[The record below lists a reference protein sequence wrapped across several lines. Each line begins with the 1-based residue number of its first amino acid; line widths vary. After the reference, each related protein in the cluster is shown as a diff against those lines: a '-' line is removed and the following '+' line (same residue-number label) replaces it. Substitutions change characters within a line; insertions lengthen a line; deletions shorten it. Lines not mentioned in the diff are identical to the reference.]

1 MTGPRDWD
9 KELAEIDKVIER
21 GSGAPPQPRA
31 SEQPGV
37 ARPAAIPGPTARAS
51 RRSVALTWLWTS
63 LALAL
68 ALALLVWP
76 YDKGCGIR
84 LVFFLGAA
92 GMTGL
97 AGLIGAVSAWA
108 HRRALAHVISLLVIG
123 WAAVMAGR
131 EVLPRTGYAKQT
143 ATWTCPSQIPG
154 EPAPTT
160 SNP

>member
-21 GSGAPPQPRA
+21 SGGPSA
-31 SEQPGV
+31 GV
-37 ARPAAIPGPTARAS
+37 PDKSSPTRPAALPGSPVPRTS

-63 LALAL
+63 LSLGL

-76 YDKGCGIR
+76 YDKSCGIR

-97 AGLIGAVSAWA
+97 TGLVGSVSAWA
-108 HRRALAHVISLLVIG
+108 NRRGLAHVVSLLVIV
-123 WAAVMAGR
+123 WAASMAGR
-131 EVLPRTGYAKQT
+131 EILPRIGYAKQ
-143 ATWTCPSQIPG
+143 AASWTCSSQIPG
-154 EPAPTT
+154 EPTPTT